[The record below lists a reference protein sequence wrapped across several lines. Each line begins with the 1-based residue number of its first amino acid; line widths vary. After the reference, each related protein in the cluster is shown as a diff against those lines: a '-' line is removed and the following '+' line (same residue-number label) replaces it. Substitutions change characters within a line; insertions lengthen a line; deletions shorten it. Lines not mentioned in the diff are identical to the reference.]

1 MEQVASLSFTQ
12 DSVAQVLNMLN
23 SIDAVV
29 VLIIVC
35 AASLAFVVLYNLSN
49 INIAERVKEI
59 ATIKVLASTTPR
71 STLMSTA
78 RALF

>member
-1 MEQVASLSFTQ
+1 MWPVNFTQ
-12 DSVAQVLNMLN
+12 DNVKQVLNMLN

-49 INIAERVKEI
+49 INIADQR
-59 ATIKVLASTTPR
+59 
-71 STLMSTA
+71 
-78 RALF
+78 